1 VFTRLILEGQAITD
15 FVFEEA
21 TTDNVTTP
29 GLSHFWVLKQ
39 LDKTGLSHWLLGFGS
54 FIILTIAAIVMLIV
68 VRYPDPDMYKN
79 SIAFTAISSFFLV
92 FYFAMGR
99 GWHADVISFLSFDQS
114 LESELSIIRPTRPVV
129 TLEFVLIA
137 LCVAINVQV
146 NTQVNLEYSA
156 LMFISILAF
165 YFIQWALIVFSADV
179 AIRQIIC
186 LMRIARK
193 IRIDLLNA
201 EFYSTMA
208 NVMVRFVGLYI
219 FGVCII
225 LLSNIVFTEGALSAG
240 EMMMIMMPW
249 YLPGLIIISLY
260 LFPYNRFRKR
270 MRSRKSQELN
280 CVSAAL
286 DGNLRALDHSLLK
299 DELSPSKI
307 DLLYYQD
314 RIRSIK
320 EWPFT
325 DRIRALVLF
334 GILPPLTW
342 VVAAL
347 IEIYIESAL

>member
-1 VFTRLILEGQAITD
+1 
-15 FVFEEA
+15 
-21 TTDNVTTP
+21 
-29 GLSHFWVLKQ
+29 
-39 LDKTGLSHWLLGFGS
+39 
-54 FIILTIAAIVMLIV
+54 
-68 VRYPDPDMYKN
+68 
-79 SIAFTAISSFFLV
+79 
-92 FYFAMGR
+92 MGR

-114 LESELSIIRPTRPVV
+114 LELELSIIRPTRPVV
-129 TLEFVLIA
+129 YLEIA
-137 LCVAINVQV
+137 L
-146 NTQVNLEYSA
+146 
-156 LMFISILAF
+156 
-165 YFIQWALIVFSADV
+165 
-179 AIRQIIC
+179 
-186 LMRIARK
+186 
-193 IRIDLLNA
+193 
-201 EFYSTMA
+201 
-208 NVMVRFVGLYI
+208 
-219 FGVCII
+219 
-225 LLSNIVFTEGALSAG
+225 
-240 EMMMIMMPW
+240 
-249 YLPGLIIISLY
+249 ISLY

-270 MRSRKSQELN
+270 MRSRKSQGLN

>member
-1 VFTRLILEGQAITD
+1 
-15 FVFEEA
+15 
-21 TTDNVTTP
+21 
-29 GLSHFWVLKQ
+29 
-39 LDKTGLSHWLLGFGS
+39 
-54 FIILTIAAIVMLIV
+54 
-68 VRYPDPDMYKN
+68 
-79 SIAFTAISSFFLV
+79 
-92 FYFAMGR
+92 
-99 GWHADVISFLSFDQS
+99 
-114 LESELSIIRPTRPVV
+114 
-129 TLEFVLIA
+129 
-137 LCVAINVQV
+137 
-146 NTQVNLEYSA
+146 
-156 LMFISILAF
+156 
-165 YFIQWALIVFSADV
+165 
-179 AIRQIIC
+179 
-186 LMRIARK
+186 
-193 IRIDLLNA
+193 
-201 EFYSTMA
+201 MA

-225 LLSNIVFTEGALSAG
+225 LLSNIVFTEGALCTG